1 MIIKYFFMRTFY
13 GIIYPKEVGT
23 RMKKFGVS
31 AALMGFALVVP
42 CGAGAAYPVYQ
53 KPNMQNQIVTNGRVV
68 YYPNAGNVQPVVQN
82 GVVSLPQNQ
91 VVMVNP
97 NVAASPTR
105 ITGALPRVGSN
116 ATAAGR
122 QYYQPAD
129 YDRLADSGL
138 YIGVSAAYNASLM
151 GNMSA
156 DYAGESKSFTVPGA
170 FKEADF
176 RSDTVIPLQVS
187 VGAAINNDI
196 RVDFSFLR
204 YGGLSYAENVQTADG
219 AGGFVT
225 ASVDG
230 GAITSNATMLNVY
243 YNIDSYTGYVAGGAL
258 RPYIGA
264 GVGISLNTI
273 ADYVVLDNTF
283 YSEMDPAYA
292 EPGDLTGVSDIYAYH
307 NGGTTEQLAFM
318 LEGGVT
324 TELSGGLKLD
334 FFVRY
339 ANLGRVKTSGSIVM
353 SQTEWLGDGAGGEY
367 EAPYDSVYHYT
378 NWYESGRLSTVDVGA
393 RLRLQF

>member
-1 MIIKYFFMRTFY
+1 
-13 GIIYPKEVGT
+13 
-23 RMKKFGVS
+23 MKKFGVS
-31 AALMGFALVVP
+31 AALLGFVLGVP
-42 CGAGAAYPVYQ
+42 CGADAAYPVYQ
-53 KPNMQNQIVTNGRVV
+53 NANNQIVANGRVIYSPQTATPSIV
-68 YYPNAGNVQPVVQN
+68 VPNGAVVPN
-82 GVVSLPQNQ
+82 QNQ
-91 VVMVNP
+91 VVVVNP

-105 ITGALPRVGSN
+105 ITGALPKVGSN
-116 ATAAGR
+116 VTAAGR

-138 YIGVSAAYNASLM
+138 YIGLSAAYTASLM
-151 GNMSA
+151 GSMGA
-156 DYAGESKSFTVPGA
+156 DYTGETKAFAVPGA
-170 FKEADF
+170 FKDADF
-176 RSDTVIPLQVS
+176 RSDTIIPLQVS

-196 RVDFSFLR
+196 RIDFSYLR
-204 YGGLSYAENVQTADG
+204 YSGLSYAEHVDTADG
-219 AGGFVT
+219 AGGYAT

-230 GAITSNATMLNVY
+230 GAITANTTLLNVY
-243 YNIDSYTGYVAGGAL
+243 YNIDSYTGFIAGGSL

-264 GVGISLNTI
+264 GVGISFNTI
-273 ADYVVLDNTF
+273 ADYVVLDKTF

-292 EPGDLTGVSDIYAYH
+292 GAGDLTGVSDIYAYH

-339 ANLGRVKTSGSIVM
+339 ANLGKVKTSGSIVM
-353 SQTEWLGDGAGGEY
+353 SQTEWLGDGVGGEY

-378 NWYESGRLSTVDVGA
+378 DWYESGRLSMVDVGA

>member
-1 MIIKYFFMRTFY
+1 MRRFY
-13 GIIYPKEVGT
+13 VIIYPKEVGT
-23 RMKKFGVS
+23 RMKKFGIS
-31 AALMGFALVVP
+31 AALMGFVLGVP
-42 CGAGAAYPVYQ
+42 CGAGAVYPVYQ
-53 KPNMQNQIVTNGRVV
+53 NPNANNQIVANGRVV
-68 YYPNAGNVQPVVQN
+68 YYPTGNQVTAAR
-82 GVVSLPQNQ
+82 GVNPNQ
-91 VVMVNP
+91 VVVANSV
-97 NVAASPTR
+97 VAANPSR
-105 ITGALPRVGSN
+105 ITGLLPKVGSN

-138 YIGVSAAYNASLM
+138 YIGVSAAYNASMM
-151 GNMSA
+151 GSMSA
-156 DYAGESKSFTVPGA
+156 DYVDETKSFTVPGA
-170 FKEADF
+170 FEAADF

-196 RVDFSFLR
+196 RIDFSFLR
-204 YGGLSYAENVQTADG
+204 YSGLSYAENVQTADG

-225 ASVDG
+225 AKVDG
-230 GAITSNATMLNVY
+230 GAITANTTMLNVY
-243 YNIDSYTGYVAGGAL
+243 YNIDSYTGFIAGGSL

-273 ADYVVLDNTF
+273 ADYVVTDNTF
-283 YSEMDPAYA
+283 YSEMLPSQAGA
-292 EPGDLTGVSDIYAYH
+292 GDLTGVSDICAYH

-334 FFVRY
+334 LFVRY

-378 NWYESGRLSTVDVGA
+378 NWYESGRLGMVDVGA

>member
-1 MIIKYFFMRTFY
+1 MRRFY
-13 GIIYPKEVGT
+13 VIIYPKEVGT
-23 RMKKFGVS
+23 RMKKFGIS
-31 AALMGFALVVP
+31 AALMGFVLGVP
-42 CGAGAAYPVYQ
+42 CGAGAVYPVYQ
-53 KPNMQNQIVTNGRVV
+53 NPNANNQIVANGRVV
-68 YYPNAGNVQPVVQN
+68 YYPTGNQVTAAR
-82 GVVSLPQNQ
+82 GVNPNQ
-91 VVMVNP
+91 VVVANSV
-97 NVAASPTR
+97 VAANPSR
-105 ITGALPRVGSN
+105 ITGLLPKVGSN

-138 YIGVSAAYNASLM
+138 YIGVSAAYNASMM
-151 GNMSA
+151 GSMSA
-156 DYAGESKSFTVPGA
+156 DYVDETKSFTVPGA
-170 FKEADF
+170 FEAADF
-176 RSDTVIPLQVS
+176 RSDTVIPLQIS

-196 RVDFSFLR
+196 RIDFSFLR
-204 YGGLSYAENVQTADG
+204 YSGLSYAENVQTADG

-225 ASVDG
+225 AKVDG
-230 GAITSNATMLNVY
+230 GAITANTTMLNVY
-243 YNIDSYTGYVAGGAL
+243 YNIDSYTGFIAGGSL

-273 ADYVVLDNTF
+273 ADYVVTDNTF
-283 YSEMDPAYA
+283 YSEMLPSQAGA
-292 EPGDLTGVSDIYAYH
+292 GDLTGVSDICAYH

-334 FFVRY
+334 LFVRY

-378 NWYESGRLSTVDVGA
+378 NWYESGRLGMVDVGA